1 MAAKTVSD
9 IMTSPVVTISGD
21 KSLVDAIKLLLRFH
35 ISGLPVVDGEEN
47 IVGII
52 TELDVLNFA
61 MSGSAAQTKV
71 SEVMT
76 SELSTFPPDAPI
88 EQAMNFFAAERI
100 RRVPVVREGKVV
112 GIVSRR
118 DVMREILSMYTA

>member
-21 KSLVDAIKLLLRFH
+21 KSLVDAIKLLLRHH

-76 SELSTFPPDAPI
+76 SELSTFQPDAPI

>member
-100 RRVPVVREGKVV
+100 RRVPVVRERKVV